1 VYDHYVAQV
10 RRQVEELRQQLSA
23 ARATI
28 DGQQRDA
35 LKGAALLRAT
45 EAERDS
51 FAAGIPLICCD
62 ERHEAKVRGLEELLT
77 AGQKATV
84 HWEEAYAREVR
95 AHGATERALAAA
107 EARIAAIRTLHQPDD
122 IGRCAGCR
130 DPRYSLPVTWPCPTT
145 AALDGPAE
153 QSAGPPQL
161 SPASIAAPEP
171 VQPPTLTSMFELAE
185 RARAEHDAEQQH
197 LEASI
202 RVTAWVAKLTV
213 RRTEPVEQ
221 IAGVPAALARLTA
234 TIAELASV
242 TAPTRTA
249 GLVNWLTNAP
259 SLPLVPDES
268 LPAGEVHLRPH
279 PRTAGGPS

>member
-1 VYDHYVAQV
+1 MSIDEKWLDPAEKLAELQEG
-10 RRQVEELRQQLSA
+10 EEPY
-23 ARATI
+23 
-28 DGQQRDA
+28 
-35 LKGAALLRAT
+35 
-45 EAERDS
+45 E
-51 FAAGIPLICCD
+51 D
-62 ERHEAKVRGLEELLT
+62 ERVVPT
-77 AGQKATV
+77 AGQWIWQWNRATPAERLSMAAYRLELMEIANRCQYSGM
-84 HWEEAYAREVR
+84 HRARLAERWDDFMAEKQRAEE
-95 AHGATERALAAA
+95 A
-107 EARIAAIRTLHQPDD
+107 EARIAAVRALHQPDD

-145 AALDGPAE
+145 AALNGPAE

-221 IAGVPAALARLTA
+221 IAGTPAALGQLTA
-234 TIAELASV
+234 TIAELANV
-242 TAPTRTA
+242 TGPTRA
-249 GLVNWLTNAP
+249 PGIVNWLTTLP

-268 LPAGEVHLRPH
+268 LPPGEVHLRPH
-279 PRTAGGPS
+279 PRPVGGAS